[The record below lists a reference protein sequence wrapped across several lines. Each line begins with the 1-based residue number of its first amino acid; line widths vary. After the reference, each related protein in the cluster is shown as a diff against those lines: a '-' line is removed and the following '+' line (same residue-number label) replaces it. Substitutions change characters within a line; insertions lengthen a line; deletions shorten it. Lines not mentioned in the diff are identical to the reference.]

1 MPRTFQIQP
10 DASLIE
16 AAENAL
22 WQSGALAI
30 TLLDAAD
37 QPLLEPGPGEMPM
50 WQRVTIEALLPDS
63 LDPVELA
70 LQMTAMGL
78 IDSPAAA
85 QLAELPERDWTR
97 AWMDRFRPMRF
108 GNSIWVCPS
117 HIEPDPTWPVVVR
130 LDPGLA
136 FGSGTHATTALCL
149 EWLDGI
155 DLEGRGMI
163 DYGAGSGILAVA
175 AALKGAAPVLA
186 VDHDP
191 QALLATADN
200 AQRNAVGE
208 RVQALLPAELGPEP
222 TEVVVANILAGPLI
236 ELAAAISARV
246 APGGRL
252 ALSGILAEQA
262 DAVRAAYAAR
272 LEFTGQRQREEW
284 MLLSFV
290 RPERAAD

>member
-85 QLAELPERDWTR
+85 RLAELPERDWTR

-136 FGSGTHATTALCL
+136 FGSGTHPTTALCL

-222 TEVVVANILAGPLI
+222 SEVVVANILAGPLI